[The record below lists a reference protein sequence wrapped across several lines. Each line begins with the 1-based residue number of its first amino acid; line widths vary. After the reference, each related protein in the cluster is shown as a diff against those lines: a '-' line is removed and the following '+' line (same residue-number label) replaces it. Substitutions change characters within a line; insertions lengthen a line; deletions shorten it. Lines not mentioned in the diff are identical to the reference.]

1 MEGGDNV
8 KIAVVDVARISL
20 DREVQPE
27 ASDFSKVAEELCSAF
42 QETGFAYLVN
52 HGIGPILIKEAMEKS
67 FEFFSLDEDL
77 KEKLR
82 KGPEYQGWVAQGR
95 EIFDQDEEGKIAE
108 LEVRETFDL
117 KNISPG
123 AKFPDESC
131 PALRPALTALSEVSK
146 QLAERILDCVSLG
159 LRQDQGFLARK
170 HRGMLSQD
178 MQGEVGNATTLRSIH
193 YPPIPDSLAA
203 RPGIVRC
210 GEHSDYGTVTILF
223 QDNLGGLEAKS
234 VTGRWLPA
242 DPIPGAV
249 LINVGDLLEN
259 LSCGR
264 FPATRHRVVVPEKE
278 FRRKSPRQSIA
289 FFVHPDDQVECSPLE
304 GPDPRYP
311 MVTALGHLENRFRA
325 TYGNKL

>member
-1 MEGGDNV
+1 MNHLTNS
-8 KIAVVDVARISL
+8 VVML
-20 DREVQPE
+20 
-27 ASDFSKVAEELCSAF
+27 ELWLF
-42 QETGFAYLVN
+42 VIKWFGKKTFFAGSV
-52 HGIGPILIKEAMEKS
+52 
-67 FEFFSLDEDL
+67 
-77 KEKLR
+77 
-82 KGPEYQGWVAQGR
+82 V
-95 EIFDQDEEGKIAE
+95 
-108 LEVRETFDL
+108 
-117 KNISPG
+117 
-123 AKFPDESC
+123 
-131 PALRPALTALSEVSK
+131 
-146 QLAERILDCVSLG
+146 
-159 LRQDQGFLARK
+159 
-170 HRGMLSQD
+170 
-178 MQGEVGNATTLRSIH
+178 
-193 YPPIPDSLAA
+193 

-234 VTGRWLPA
+234 VTGHWLPA

-264 FPATRHRVVVPEKE
+264 FPATRHRVVVPEQE
-278 FRRKSPRQSIA
+278 FRRRSPRQSIA

>member
-20 DREVQPE
+20 DREVKPE

-52 HGIGPILIKEAMEKS
+52 HGIGPDLIKEAMEKS
-67 FEFFSLDEDL
+67 FEFFSLDEHL

-123 AKFPDESC
+123 AKFPDENC
-131 PALRPALTALSEVSK
+131 PALRPALTTLSEMSK
-146 QLAERILDCVSLG
+146 HLAERILDCVSLG

-234 VTGRWLPA
+234 VTGHWLPA

-264 FPATRHRVVVPEKE
+264 FPATRHRVVVPEQE
-278 FRRKSPRQSIA
+278 FRRRSPRQSIA

-311 MVTALGHLENRFRA
+311 KVTALGHLENRFRA